1 MVTVNEYID
10 EQFKHLFKYFGFKL
24 KDRIN
29 CYNFIRKEFFYNNIM
44 YDILYKKSEIINNK
58 VKLASKKNIILY
70 NEINSLKKTKKRKKL
85 KLKNRMVYYHF
96 NFNKEINSEKKFYI
110 VKYSDILSKLSDK
123 INYYDYNIISDVLNS
138 KNKIISKPILDFKE
152 NIILENAMNIFYNIE
167 DKREIELKNQ
177 EYNYFNEIKNSNLYA
192 AEYPTFQ

>member
-1 MVTVNEYID
+1 MD
-10 EQFKHLFKYFGFKL
+10 
-24 KDRIN
+24 
-29 CYNFIRKEFFYNNIM
+29 
-44 YDILYKKSEIINNK
+44 DILYKKSEIINNK

-96 NFNKEINSEKKFYI
+96 NFDKEINSEKKFYI

-177 EYNYFNEIKNSNLYA
+177 ECNYFNEIKTIVHTL
-192 AEYPTFQ
+192 